1 MFFFIPAG
9 DVMTGKKVNALS
21 DIVATYKNET
31 PMTIFVLKVDGRARP
46 VFLTSHGVGDIEQV
60 GAEVKAEHTQTR
72 AILYT
77 EILNKITINSLHP
90 GSVTAEGPFGLEDT
104 CKGAHWVMK

>member
-1 MFFFIPAG
+1 
-9 DVMTGKKVNALS
+9 MTGKKVNVLS
-21 DIVATYKNET
+21 DISTTYKDEK

-46 VFLTSHGVGDIEQV
+46 VFLTSHGVGDLEPV

-72 AILYT
+72 AMFYT

-90 GSVTAEGPFGLEDT
+90 GSIMAENDIGLEDT